1 MIISFGLVCLPG
13 SYYFSAFFST
23 YFFSYLMDK
32 YCASKLGKFLLAM
45 TRRGSKSVF
54 LKVFTIFSHFYV
66 RAHRC
71 VVSGFV
77 GALAEK
83 LGTLES
89 QQNKRHLLQI
99 VHCRYVHLYLP
110 TLPFWR
116 YNWGQNKTLD
126 LHTYSGTDSPT
137 AVGDRTTT
145 NYLPPKL
152 RRVGNFL

>member
-1 MIISFGLVCLPG
+1 
-13 SYYFSAFFST
+13 
-23 YFFSYLMDK
+23 MDK

-116 YNWGQNKTLD
+116 YN
-126 LHTYSGTDSPT
+126 
-137 AVGDRTTT
+137 
-145 NYLPPKL
+145 
-152 RRVGNFL
+152 